1 MVSFVKFIPVMVIAL
16 TLVMTL
22 GVITRIKM
30 AGTSFNTAMIFYKQL
45 IQVFKLPF
53 SLEKYR
59 KPLMKQLQKEKDI
72 SPESRELIES
82 LLNSK
87 WKMFIFFLNNY
98 KILIDVYEQK
108 SLEIRR

>member
-59 KPLMKQLQKEKDI
+59 KPLMKQLQKKRHL
-72 SPESRELIES
+72 SRITGVNRIFAELKVE
-82 LLNSK
+82 
-87 WKMFIFFLNNY
+87 
-98 KILIDVYEQK
+98 DVYILFK
-108 SLEIRR
+108 